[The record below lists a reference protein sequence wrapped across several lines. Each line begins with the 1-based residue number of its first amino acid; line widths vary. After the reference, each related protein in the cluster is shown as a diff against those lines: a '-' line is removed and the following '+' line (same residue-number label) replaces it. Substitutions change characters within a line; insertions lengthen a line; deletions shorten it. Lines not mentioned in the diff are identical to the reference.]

1 MEESTKVNQG
11 GEMRLLPEA
20 VSSLNEIRKWTMFF
34 TVMGFIGIGIMLMA
48 GIFMG
53 VIFSATGMF
62 TDQTFPAGVG
72 IAISLLYIVIAAVY
86 FFPVFY
92 LLKFS
97 TKTKKAIEEKNDE
110 ELASSVGFLKS
121 HYKFVG
127 IMTIVF
133 LALYPLLIIALVAAG
148 VMSGL

>member
-1 MEESTKVNQG
+1 MEESTKVIQG

-34 TVMGFIGIGIMLMA
+34 TVMGFIGIGFMLMA

-62 TDQTFPAGVG
+62 TDQTFPSGVG